1 MARARSEGLCAVA
14 IYIVDAMTAYARGSV
29 IALVAVAGCTPA
41 PAAPA
46 TPAPS
51 ASWAPTA
58 APTGPDADSYGR
70 ADGYPVGTPETF
82 TEQRYLVG
90 TFSHFDQVFPVHRV
104 ARSSAVSP
112 LKRAPAEAAIHYD
125 VGGER
130 RSLQDY
136 LDHNPVT
143 GLLVAHDD
151 TILYEHYQYGRG
163 PADRFLSQSMGKT
176 FTAML
181 VGVAIAE
188 GAIRSVDDRAE
199 EYVAELRGSEYGKT
213 SIRDLLHMASGLRF
227 TEDYGGADD
236 DERFERS
243 LLFADPARP
252 LAPADTLRPFDQREA
267 PPNTRWN
274 YAATQPYVLGLVLRA
289 ATGKT
294 LAAYLH
300 EKIWA
305 PMGAEADAA
314 WTVDGS
320 GHELAHGFVQATL
333 RDYARFGLL
342 LAHDG
347 AWHGRQLIPK
357 QWVLDA
363 TTVAADFL
371 APGHLI
377 PGAKDFD
384 LGYGYFTWIVLPG
397 PERRIFALM
406 GTRGQIIL
414 IDSQTHL
421 VIVQTAV
428 RKHFVEPWYEFFAV
442 MRGALR
448 YVSSK

>member
-1 MARARSEGLCAVA
+1 
-14 IYIVDAMTAYARGSV
+14 
-29 IALVAVAGCTPA
+29 
-41 PAAPA
+41 
-46 TPAPS
+46 
-51 ASWAPTA
+51 
-58 APTGPDADSYGR
+58 
-70 ADGYPVGTPETF
+70 
-82 TEQRYLVG
+82 
-90 TFSHFDQVFPVHRV
+90 
-104 ARSSAVSP
+104 
-112 LKRAPAEAAIHYD
+112 
-125 VGGER
+125 
-130 RSLQDY
+130 
-136 LDHNPVT
+136 VT
-143 GLLVAHDD
+143 GLLVALDD

-163 PADRFLSQSMGKT
+163 PSDRFLSQSMGKT

-188 GAIRSVDDRAE
+188 GAIRSVDDHAE
-199 EYVAELRGSEYGKT
+199 DYVPELRGTEHGKT

-227 TEDYGGADD
+227 TEDYGGRDD

-243 LLFADPARP
+243 LLFGDPAHP
-252 LAPADTLRPFDQREA
+252 MAPAEALRPFNQREA
-267 PPNTRWN
+267 PPNTRWS

-289 ATGKT
+289 ATGKP

-300 EKIWA
+300 DKIWA

-314 WTVDGS
+314 WTVDSS

-347 AWHGRQLIPK
+347 EWHGRQLIPK
-357 QWVLDA
+357 QWVIDA

-384 LGYGYFTWIVLPG
+384 LGYGYLTWIILPG

-442 MRGALR
+442 MRGALHH
-448 YVSSK
+448 VAPK

>member
-1 MARARSEGLCAVA
+1 MNA
-14 IYIVDAMTAYARGSV
+14 ARGSL
-29 IALVAVAGCTPA
+29 ITLAVLTSCASPPPA
-41 PAAPA
+41 PAAPRA
-46 TPAPS
+46 SAS
-51 ASWAPTA
+51 ASWAPTVTS
-58 APTGPDADSYGR
+58 TGPDANAYGQ
-70 ADGYPVGTPETF
+70 ASGYPVGTRETF
-82 TEQRYLVG
+82 TDQRYLVG

-104 ARSSAVSP
+104 PRSAAVWQFQ
-112 LKRAPAEAAIHYD
+112 RAPAEAAISYD
-125 VGGER
+125 VSGEQ

-163 PADRFLSQSMGKT
+163 PSDRFLSQSMGKT

-181 VGVAIAE
+181 IGVALAD

-199 EYVAELRGSEYGKT
+199 DYVPELRGTEHGKT

-227 TEDYGGADD
+227 TEDYGGTDD
-236 DERFERS
+236 DEQFERS
-243 LLFADPARP
+243 LLFTDPAHP
-252 LAPADTLRPFDQREA
+252 LAPADALRPFDQREA

-314 WTVDGS
+314 CTVDSS

-347 AWHGRQLIPK
+347 EWHGRQLIPK

-384 LGYGYFTWIVLPG
+384 LGYGYLTWLVLPG
-397 PERRIFALM
+397 PDRRIFALM

-448 YVSSK
+448 YLGPK